1 MENNFVKLAVDTYK
15 GAISGNYSQGE
26 SLDTLHKALVEM
38 NGGSTKLNYKNIRDG
53 KCQGMFAIIETV
65 IQQTSE
71 NDLSSNEFFMN
82 LVDYKNIALG
92 DQNSFYIPDD
102 SLFFVAEHARGTQAI
117 RRQRLSGGTNITI
130 KTTPKSVKIY
140 EELDRV
146 LSNRIDFNEFI
157 DRVNKSM
164 TKKKLDDIYSVWAS
178 IKKTSGSTYF
188 PVAGSYSENA
198 LIEMIDHV
206 EAATGKDAKIVGTRA
221 AIRKLTNTVQST
233 LAENDLYNIGYY
245 GKFAGTPVICL
256 KQIHKTN
263 SDEFLLNDNEIYVIA
278 GDDKP
283 IKFVT
288 EGDATIIVGNP
299 LDNADLSQEY
309 LYGENYGVGLA
320 MADKFGIYTMS

>member
-26 SLDTLHKALVEM
+26 SLEALHKALVEM
-38 NGGSTKLNYKNIRDG
+38 NGGSTKLNYKNVRDG
-53 KCQGMFAIIETV
+53 KCNGMFAIVETI
-65 IQQTSE
+65 IQQTSDV
-71 NDLSSNEFFMN
+71 DLSQNEFFMN
-82 LVDYKNIALG
+82 LVEYKNIALG
-92 DQNSFYIPDD
+92 DQNNFYIPDD
-102 SLFFVAEHARGTQAI
+102 SLFFVAENARGTQAI
-117 RRQRLSGGTNITI
+117 RRQRLSGGTNIAI

-140 EELDRV
+140 EELDRI

-164 TKKKLDDIYSVWAS
+164 TKKKLDDIYAVWAG

-206 EAATGKDAKIVGTRA
+206 EAATGKTAKIVGTRA
-221 AIRKLTNTVQST
+221 AIRKLTNTIPSN
-233 LAENDLYNIGYY
+233 LAANDLYDIGYY

-256 KQIHKTN
+256 KQVHQTN
-263 SDEFLLNDNEIYVIA
+263 TDNFLLNDNEIYVIA

-288 EGDATIIVGNP
+288 EGEGTVIMGDPMN
-299 LDNADLSQEY
+299 NADLSQEY
-309 LYGENYGVGLA
+309 LYSENYGVGFA
-320 MADKFGIYTMS
+320 TAEKFGIYTMS